1 MRATRRSPI
10 EPSRAANKSLG
21 AAHLLHHGGRAAKI
35 SCRRGHLAPEVEH
48 VASGQI
54 SLTVSSYFFREG
66 LLGNNLQEIAD
77 VENNSC
83 RSDCTLRYRR
93 STCLRGAGRFQRP
106 PNRSRLGELTDAR
119 IEIVKAAL
127 QLTPDQEKLW
137 PPIEDAIRARA
148 KDRQARIAIAAERVR
163 ELRDRSRIEV
173 LRDRNPIEFMKK
185 RADRL
190 AQRSADLK
198 RLAEAWEPL
207 YQTLTPEQRRRM
219 AFLAIIAVREM
230 RDAVEDRRVRSE
242 DDDDE

>member
-1 MRATRRSPI
+1 MARRDAAGMRLLTRNGHDF
-10 EPSRAANKSLG
+10 A
-21 AAHLLHHGGRAAKI
+21 GRYQT
-35 SCRRGHLAPEVEH
+35 SV
-48 VASGQI
+48 
-54 SLTVSSYFFREG
+54 TVSGYFFREG
-66 LLGNNLQEIAD
+66 PLGNKTD
-77 VENNSC
+77 
-83 RSDCTLRYRR
+83 RR
-93 STCLRGAGRFQRP
+93 SSMLKIIAAGVTALFVIAAPLAYAEQAA
-106 PNRSRLGELTDAR
+106 SQGRLSASDLENLTDAR

-148 KDRQARIAIAAERVR
+148 KDRQARIAMVVERAR

-173 LRDRNPIEFMKK
+173 LRDRNPIEFMKR

-198 RLAEAWEPL
+198 RLADAWEPL
-207 YQTLTPEQRRRM
+207 YQTLTPQQKRRM

-242 DDDDE
+242 DDNDEE

>member
-1 MRATRRSPI
+1 MLKI
-10 EPSRAANKSLG
+10 IAAGVIALFVT
-21 AAHLLHHGGRAAKI
+21 AAPLAYAEQAA
-35 SCRRGHLAPEVEH
+35 SHDR
-48 VASGQI
+48 
-54 SLTVSSYFFREG
+54 LT
-66 LLGNNLQEIAD
+66 
-77 VENNSC
+77 
-83 RSDCTLRYRR
+83 
-93 STCLRGAGRFQRP
+93 AGD
-106 PNRSRLGELTDAR
+106 LEKLTDAR

-148 KDRQARIAIAAERVR
+148 KDRQARIAIAAERAR

-173 LRDRNPIEFMKK
+173 LRDRNPIEFMKR

-207 YQTLTPEQRRRM
+207 YQTLTPEQKRRM

-230 RDAVEDRRVRSE
+230 RDAVEERRVRSE
-242 DDDDE
+242 DDNDDE